1 MKGNGTSILINDF
14 SGHAFVYELAKSLR
28 HSEVSV
34 EYAYCAN
41 LSTPQGSL
49 SDEPDFPIHRLL
61 SGRGFEKQ
69 RLRRRLISE
78 VRYGIVSAKLLRQIR
93 PEVVVTS
100 CMPLV
105 SLFFIWCTT
114 VWTNTRLVI
123 WFQDAQSGM
132 AAELLTKHALIPR
145 LIGMLEGFLLRRSNL
160 VLTISDGMA
169 VEARRLGGERARVRV
184 LENWAPIESLPV
196 LSKTNAWAKEFELD
210 DRFVFLYS
218 GTLARK
224 HSPEPLV
231 ELATVFSHDDSVRV
245 VVVSE
250 GAGADWLKVQIA
262 ERGLQN
268 LIVLP
273 YQPFDRFA
281 EVLACADALMVLLA
295 HTASPYSVPSK
306 TLSYLCAARPILGM
320 MPADNLASEIVTR
333 RANAGYVV
341 APDDTSGFLVAALSL
356 RFDTDLRAALGENG
370 RRYAEG
376 NFDLGTVSHRFLS
389 AINWTGACGHG
400 RIRQPRAAMPH
411 GTVRGRTWA
420 DPVHD
425 LILARAVEHQDVYE
439 THEGSG

>member
-1 MKGNGTSILINDF
+1 MKGKGTSILINDF

-28 HSEVSV
+28 DSEVLV

-49 SDEPDFPIHRLL
+49 SDATDLPIHRLL

-69 RLRRRLISE
+69 RLRRRLFSE
-78 VRYGIVSAKLLRQIR
+78 VRYGIVSAKVLRQVR
-93 PEVVVTS
+93 PEIVVTS

-105 SLFFIWCTT
+105 SLFFIWCTSLL
-114 VWTNTRLVI
+114 TNTRLVV

-132 AAELLTKHALIPR
+132 ASELLAKHAYIPKLIE
-145 LIGMLEGFLLRRSNL
+145 MLEGFLLRRSNL
-160 VLTISDGMA
+160 VLTISEGMA
-169 VEARRLGGERARVRV
+169 VEARRLGGPTARVRV

-196 LSKTNAWAKEFELD
+196 LSKRNAWAKEFELD

-231 ELATVFSHDDSVRV
+231 ELAAVFSHDDSVRI

-250 GAGADWLKVQIA
+250 GAGADWLTAQIA
-262 ERGLQN
+262 DRGLQN

-295 HTASPYSVPSK
+295 PTASPYSVPSK

-320 MPADNLASEIVTR
+320 MPAENLASEIVTR

-341 APDDTSGFLVAALSL
+341 PPDDTSGFLVAALSL
-356 RFDTDLRAALGENG
+356 RFDADLRAALGESG

-376 NFDLGTVSHRFLS
+376 NFDLTTVSGRFLD
-389 AINWTGACGHG
+389 AIRLTGTRGRG
-400 RIRQPRAAMPH
+400 RIGKLRVATPQGAVP
-411 GTVRGRTWA
+411 GRTWA
-420 DPVHD
+420 DPLGN
-425 LILARAVEHQDVYE
+425 LILAHSAEHREPYE
-439 THEGSG
+439 TQDGVG